1 MTSSPTD
8 RAIPNTATAR
18 RPSVRC
24 TTLPYVSAIAAG
36 VKLVMTSWA
45 VFQALD
51 PRLPAGL
58 SPAVIQGELRGRLRF
73 AGVTITDG
81 IEAGALAG
89 FGAVGNRAVLA
100 ASAGAD
106 LILCA
111 TTNPDDNSPALGIAA
126 RNAIASTLAHGRLAQ
141 AAAQQSAGRILALR
155 ANP

>member
-1 MTSSPTD
+1 M
-8 RAIPNTATAR
+8 
-18 RPSVRC
+18 
-24 TTLPYVSAIAAG
+24 SAIAAG

-45 VFQALD
+45 VYPALD

-81 IEAGALAG
+81 IDAGALAP
-89 FGAVGNRAVLA
+89 FGGVGNRAVLA

-111 TTNPDDNSPALGIAA
+111 TTNPDDNTPALGAAA
-126 RNAIASTLAHGRLAQ
+126 RNAIASAIDDDRLGR
-141 AAAQQSAGRILALR
+141 AAAEQAAGRILALR
-155 ANP
+155 SNP